1 MPGMELLLD
10 GSSPL
15 HWLVVAVL
23 LVSGALTAWIG
34 LRDGV
39 VRREMRTNS
48 GPIRGRKALAAGAY
62 TPPLGSPAS
71 RARLSSCSGPARGK
85 RHASPRWRGL
95 RRSSLEQAS

>member
-1 MPGMELLLD
+1 MELLLD

-15 HWLVVAVL
+15 HWLVVTVL

-48 GPIRGRKALAAGAY
+48 GPIRGWKALAAGALY
-62 TPPLGSPAS
+62 AAFGLAGVAGAILFVL
-71 RARLSSCSGPARGK
+71 RAR
-85 RHASPRWRGL
+85 
-95 RRSSLEQAS
+95 

>member
-1 MPGMELLLD
+1 LPGMELLLD

-48 GPIRGRKALAAGAY
+48 GPIRGGKALAAGALY
-62 TPPLGSPAS
+62 AAFGLAGVAGAILFVL
-71 RARLSSCSGPARGK
+71 RAR
-85 RHASPRWRGL
+85 
-95 RRSSLEQAS
+95 